1 MTRVKKEPPEHKDV
15 IGQPVYVGSKLA
27 VARNNSLMVCS
38 VIELCPKM
46 IKVKPVMGTY
56 RQGGFV
62 VYSSQTVVIEGPD
75 VLAYVLRGKA

>member
-1 MTRVKKEPPEHKDV
+1 MTKVKKEPPEHKDV
-15 IGQPVYVGSKLA
+15 IGVPVLVGAKVA
-27 VARNNSLMVCS
+27 VARSNRLLVCS

-46 IKVKPVMGTY
+46 IKVRPVMGRY
-56 RQGGFV
+56 SEDGFV